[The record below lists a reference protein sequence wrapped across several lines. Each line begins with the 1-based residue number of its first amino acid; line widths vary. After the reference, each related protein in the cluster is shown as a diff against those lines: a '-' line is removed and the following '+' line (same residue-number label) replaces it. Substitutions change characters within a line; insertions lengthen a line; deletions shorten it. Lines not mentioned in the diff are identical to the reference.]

1 MNTKKKKIITNDK
14 RCSKKAFVKCVATEL
29 YSVFK
34 GVWGRCPQQA
44 VCGDMDSHKHCLPIF
59 LG

>member
-1 MNTKKKKIITNDK
+1 MNTKKKKIIHNDK

-34 GVWGRCPQQA
+34 GVWGHCPQQA
-44 VCGDMDSHKHCLPIF
+44 NFASGRPDAL
-59 LG
+59 LANY